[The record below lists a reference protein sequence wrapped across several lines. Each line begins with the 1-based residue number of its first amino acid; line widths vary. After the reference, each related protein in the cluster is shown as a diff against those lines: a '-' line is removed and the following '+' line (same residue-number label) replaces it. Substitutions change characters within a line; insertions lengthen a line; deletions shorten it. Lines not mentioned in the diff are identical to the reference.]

1 MAEAPEQHKD
11 ILGLERPPCSEA
23 LNSVILEA
31 DRETGA
37 VRMRF
42 DAPQAFTSPR
52 GSVQGGFVAAM
63 VDEVIGIPVLVKSG
77 GVNAPLT
84 LELSVT
90 YINPVLPGRVY
101 GEGQIVRM
109 GRNIGFLEAQLYDE
123 AGKLLVKATSTVKIG
138 PAMIGSAKQ

>member
-1 MAEAPEQHKD
+1 MAEALMQHED
-11 ILGLERPPCSEA
+11 ILGLGRPPCSEA

-31 DRETGA
+31 DKEAG
-37 VRMRF
+37 
-42 DAPQAFTSPR
+42 
-52 GSVQGGFVAAM
+52 
-63 VDEVIGIPVLVKSG
+63 DEVIGIPVLVKSG
-77 GVNAPLT
+77 GANAPLT

-101 GEGQIVRM
+101 GEGQIIRM

-138 PAMIGSAKQ
+138 PAMIESAK